1 MPITTS
7 ASNENLIISIKGRM
21 DARFIT
27 EKRQELELL
36 PQEIVSDVL
45 FDLSCT
51 DFIDSSGIGFLVYI
65 YKRLKPQ
72 NRKMGI
78 VGLNGQPKE
87 VIKMLRIDKMIN
99 CVDTVEEFEKINQ
112 GHVPGTRR
120 AALKKLV
127 SRKRF
132 FRNTTSQAV
141 TRP

>member
-7 ASNENLIISIKGRM
+7 ASNDNLIISIKGRM
-21 DARFIT
+21 DARFIA
-27 EKRQELELL
+27 EKRNELELL

-65 YKRLKPQ
+65 FKRLKPQ
-72 NRKMGI
+72 GRRMAI
-78 VGLNGQPKE
+78 LGLNGQPKD
-87 VIKMLRIDKMIN
+87 VIKMLRIDQMIN
-99 CVDTVEEFEKINQ
+99 CVDTIEQFDHVVAGK
-112 GHVPGTRR
+112 VPGSRR

-127 SRKRF
+127 ARKRF
-132 FRNTTSQAV
+132 FRSTTSQAV